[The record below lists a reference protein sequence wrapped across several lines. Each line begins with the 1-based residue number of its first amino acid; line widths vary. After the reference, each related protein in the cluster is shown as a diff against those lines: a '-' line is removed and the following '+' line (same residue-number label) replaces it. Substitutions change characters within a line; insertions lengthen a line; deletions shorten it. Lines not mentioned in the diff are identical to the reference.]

1 MTLLASSRRH
11 RVRVIRRG
19 FVRLVALLLA
29 CSYWGGCSDGIQQ
42 PSTERLMEFANAGPD
57 GPAVDLDR
65 VAKARLRSGPYR
77 VVPGDV
83 LQVEMPQVLDPRA
96 LESTTAMGGKETYTC
111 RIGDA
116 GTIILPVVGPLPVA
130 GKSLAEIESSI
141 IASYY
146 PKFVKTE
153 PPIYVSVVEHKTQR
167 VSVVGAVARSGIYAL
182 RHDQMTLVGLL
193 MEAGGIV
200 DEGAALIKI
209 NRFGQGGV
217 KRLGLSHTSASRG
230 LAEEATH
237 RGMFADWTVPARN
250 EMGIRPADP
259 GVKPH
264 MLFMR
269 EGPLHA
275 TGWLL
280 FGRGDEV
287 VARKWLDLESKHQ
300 RRQFLD
306 TATARVRCVRG
317 AELERRLSRLALFLE
332 SWPPGQEVPLSVRD
346 PVWNVTRDGHFAT
359 VFDEPVGGIS
369 RASPAAIVQSAESQR
384 DNIES
389 TATLVLPVRGLSI
402 PFADVVLQEGD
413 SIVVEPPPQQFV
425 SVVGLVGRPGNF
437 PYPYDVRYTLIQ
449 AIALAGGLDLTADPR
464 YVSVY
469 RLKADGTVADVTLQ
483 LVDPENQEKL
493 TETLALPLKP
503 GDVVSV
509 EHTLRTRTN
518 RFLDRVFRVS
528 LGLYFRPESLWDDD

>member
-19 FVRLVALLLA
+19 FVRLVVLLLA

-250 EMGIRPADP
+250 EMGIGPADP

-306 TATARVRCVRG
+306 TATARVRCVTG

-384 DNIES
+384 DNMES